1 MRVSLEERI
10 GKIMNRTRRFKALNG
25 AKGEYSRIVDKIAI
39 YDENGKQVD
48 CCVIQTDDTGREYYY
63 PSNPYD
69 KFGLFTDKPK
79 DAIECIRNGFG
90 DGLQQSK
97 LFGFTME
104 HVVRFI
110 DREYG
115 EEIRRKTIEGWKD
128 AQFAYGVKFSYL
140 NSFSGGRLVM
150 KNKTLMGWEDDT
162 KDVLSFDNEEDA
174 TLFIKATNEKASK
187 YYEEYNSLK
196 RTEDHDW
203 DYEHT
208 FKPFFNSIEGRMEN
222 GINSVYWN
230 AFHGLCEEKKNGKP
244 DYEMEVVQIVKA
256 E

>member
-1 MRVSLEERI
+1 M
-10 GKIMNRTRRFKALNG
+10 KTRRFKALNG
-25 AKGEYSRIVDKIAI
+25 AKGKYSRIVDKIAI

-48 CCVIQTDDTGREYYY
+48 CCIIQTDDDGREYYC
-63 PSNPYD
+63 PLNPHD

-150 KNKTLMGWEDDT
+150 KNKTLMGWEDT
-162 KDVLSFDNEEDA
+162 KDILSFDNEEEA
-174 TLFIKATNEKASK
+174 ISFINKVNEEASK
-187 YYEEYNSLK
+187 YCEEYNALD

-203 DYEHT
+203 DYKHT
-208 FKPFFNSIEGRMEN
+208 VKPFLDRIEKEMDN
-222 GINSVYWN
+222 GTGSVYWK
-230 AFHGLCEEKKNGKP
+230 AFHGLCEEKDSGKAC
-244 DYEMEVVQIVKA
+244 YKMEVIQIIKA